1 MPEVV
6 FLILRENVIFSLF
19 RFPAQGGVVCGSV
32 GSVKVDLRMIFIG
45 NCRKFDRCNCK
56 KFYLD
61 NCRTLSLIIGESF
74 SLMIVESLR
83 VIIAESFH

>member
-1 MPEVV
+1 M
-6 FLILRENVIFSLF
+6 IFSLF

-45 NCRKFDRCNCK
+45 NCRKLDSGNFK

-61 NCRTLSLIIGESF
+61 NCRKLSLIIGESF

-83 VIIAESFH
+83 VIIADGFH

>member
-1 MPEVV
+1 MPKVV

-61 NCRTLSLIIGESF
+61 NCRKLSLIIGESF
-74 SLMIVESLR
+74 SLIIVESLR
-83 VIIAESFH
+83 VIIAESSH

>member
-1 MPEVV
+1 MPKVV

-19 RFPAQGGVVCGSV
+19 RFPATGGVVFGSV

-61 NCRTLSLIIGESF
+61 NCRKLSLIIGESF

-83 VIIAESFH
+83 VIIADGFH